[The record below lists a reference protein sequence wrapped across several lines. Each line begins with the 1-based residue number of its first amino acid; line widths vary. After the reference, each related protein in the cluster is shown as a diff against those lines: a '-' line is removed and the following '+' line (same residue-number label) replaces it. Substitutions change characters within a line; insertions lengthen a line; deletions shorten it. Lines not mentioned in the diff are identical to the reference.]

1 MNNFSHLKR
10 EMKQAAARTM
20 IQLNWHQFARFDAR
34 YSVFFVT
41 LNWKK
46 NCFIPQISSDYWG
59 IVIVLQKEYLRNFS
73 GELNEIQWVKIAC
86 TTAKWT
92 LFFWNWEQTFLNR
105 IN

>member
-1 MNNFSHLKR
+1 
-10 EMKQAAARTM
+10 MKQAAARTM

-73 GELNEIQWVKIAC
+73 AELNEIQWVKIVRVDLYNGKMDFIFLKLR
-86 TTAKWT
+86 TN
-92 LFFWNWEQTFLNR
+92 LFKSY
-105 IN
+105 